1 MNFEKCVPS
10 LKYAVKD
17 LIMHE
22 LDHDLGPAPLCK
34 PLNIQHRAKKIS
46 YTENKTQG

>member
-1 MNFEKCVPS
+1 MNFKKIVPS
-10 LKYAVKD
+10 LKYAVND

-34 PLNIQHRAKKIS
+34 PLNIQPRANMIS
-46 YTENKTQG
+46 LTENKTQE